1 MKIMK
6 YIWYIPALYVAYM
19 FGEKITEGFAH
30 SQEFIDIISII
41 SPLKPIAYY
50 LTPFVGILDFCIGIS
65 LLLNPFVTK
74 NPKIQTFLFVWAM
87 VWPFVPSSLRYFGGV
102 AEFEIVEVLSISI
115 SALISYLLWREFTLG
130 RKWGYVAYKLVSS

>member
-1 MKIMK
+1 MKITK

-30 SQEFIDIISII
+30 SQEFIDIISVIT
-41 SPLKPIAYY
+41 PLKPIAYY
-50 LTPFVGILDFCIGIS
+50 LTPLVGLLDFSIGLS

-74 NPKIQTFLFVWAM
+74 NNKIQTFLFAWAT

-102 AEFEIVEVLSISI
+102 AAFEITEVLSISI
-115 SALISYLLWREFTLG
+115 AAIIAYILWATFT
-130 RKWGYVAYKLVSS
+130 RDAK